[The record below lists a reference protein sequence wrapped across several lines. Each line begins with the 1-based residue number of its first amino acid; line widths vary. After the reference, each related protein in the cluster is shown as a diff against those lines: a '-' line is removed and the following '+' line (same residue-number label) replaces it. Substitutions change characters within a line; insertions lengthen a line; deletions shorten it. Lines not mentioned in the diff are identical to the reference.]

1 MRNDLLVQMIKE
13 DAYIEKA
20 VMDIAKMILKVGKE
34 RDIISFAHDMVFI
47 ATNSD
52 QDTLNYM
59 NSIGYND
66 DFNRVE
72 AVNNKNRH
80 GLLLRYK
87 YKYRNL
93 PIMIMKV
100 KRLSEHRL
108 YHNVEFEV
116 SIVDEFNDLVTVP
129 LGLSIAEEVLK

>member
-20 VMDIAKMILKVGKE
+20 VMDIAKMILKAGKE
-34 RDIISFAHDMVFI
+34 RDIISFTHDMVFI

-59 NSIGYND
+59 NSIGY
-66 DFNRVE
+66 
-72 AVNNKNRH
+72 
-80 GLLLRYK
+80 K

-100 KRLSEHRL
+100 KRLSEYSL